1 MALRS
6 VSVVV
11 PVKDGARYL
20 RELLDAVFAQ
30 RDAAPAGLD
39 VLVVD
44 SGSTDGSVA
53 IARAAG
59 AQVLEIE
66 PATFGH
72 GRTRNLG
79 AEHTTGDVIAFL
91 TQDATPLPGWLAAI
105 LEAFDLAAD
114 VGAVYGP
121 HKARADTSPMIAREL
136 DAFFAQH
143 AGADGGPSLQREGDD
158 AYLSNV
164 NAAYRRDC
172 WAAIRFPDVPYSED
186 QGFARAMLAA
196 GWAKAFHPG
205 AAVLHAHDY
214 PPVQF
219 ARRYFDEYRGLRQTI
234 GHVEGF
240 GVRSAYRDVRSLVA
254 HDRAWMRQQGY
265 APQELKRWTRRSLVH
280 QGSRKVFSA
289 LGSRAHQLPAP
300 VQRRI
305 SLEGTAVST
314 PRDTHEAPTGP
325 ISGKPIPAAA
335 RPLAYDAVRLLARRG
350 GPAPLL
356 DALPGQDGDRPLHV
370 ACVIPPFERGSG
382 GHTSIFQIMSRLERA
397 GHTVTYWIDDAFG
410 LMAGNRG
417 ARVRGDIQEWF
428 APIQGPVFKGFD
440 QWYGADVAVATGWQT
455 AHPVMLLP
463 KVRARAYL
471 VHDHESEFYATSVE
485 SRWAEQT
492 YNLGMHAICASPWLA
507 DIVRERYGG
516 TVSLFDFGVDHDV
529 YHPTGVPRRT
539 DTVVLYGRD
548 VTPRRAVP
556 LALMALKELKERR
569 PDLRVLSFG
578 DSREIDLPVDYEHL
592 GIRSPRE
599 LAQVYNE
606 GTVGLVLSLTNYSLI
621 PQEMLACGMPCVD
634 LAGISAEGIF
644 GADGPV
650 ALSPFD
656 PIALAETIDHLMG
669 DREEWE
675 RRSAAGLA
683 FVAGRTWDVAAAQV
697 EAGLREALRL
707 RLAGTGAA
715 GAAAGRA
722 G

>member
-1 MALRS
+1 MSARS
-6 VSVVV
+6 VSVVI

-30 RDAAPAGLD
+30 AAAAPAGLD
-39 VLVVD
+39 VLVID
-44 SGSTDGSVA
+44 SGSRDDSVA

-79 AEHTTGDVIAFL
+79 AERTTGEVIAFL
-91 TQDATPLPGWLAAI
+91 TQDATPVPGWLAA
-105 LEAFDLAAD
+105 LLAGFDLADD

-121 HKARADTSPMIAREL
+121 HRARPDTSPMIAREL
-136 DAFFAQH
+136 EAFFAGH
-143 AGADGGPSLQREGDD
+143 AGPDGGPSLQREGDD

-186 QGFARAMLAA
+186 QGFAREMLAA
-196 GWAKAFHPG
+196 GWAKAYMPD

-240 GVRSAYRDVRSLVA
+240 GLRSAYRDVRSLVA
-254 HDRAWMRQQGY
+254 HDRAWMRDQGY
-265 APQELKRWTRRSLVH
+265 DEARLRRWTARSLVH
-280 QGSRKVFSA
+280 QSSRKVFSA
-289 LGSRAHQLPAP
+289 LGSRAHRLPAP
-300 VQRRI
+300 VQRQI
-305 SLEGTAVST
+305 SLEGTAIT
-314 PRDTHEAPTGP
+314 EPRDTHEAPTGP
-325 ISGKPIPAAA
+325 VTGKPIGAAS
-335 RPLAYDAVRLLARRG
+335 RPLAYDAVREYARR
-350 GPAPLL
+350 GPAPLVEPL
-356 DALPGQDGDRPLHV
+356 EGSQDSRPLHV

-397 GHTVTYWIDDAFG
+397 GHTVTYWIDDSFG
-410 LMAGNRG
+410 LMAANRP
-417 ARVRGDIQEWF
+417 ARIRRDIQDWF
-428 APIQGPVFKGFD
+428 APIQGPVFKGFED
-440 QWYGADVAVATGWQT
+440 WYGADVAVATGWQT
-455 AHPVMLLP
+455 AHPVMLLTG
-463 KVRARAYL
+463 VRARAYL

-485 SRWAEQT
+485 SRWAEAT
-492 YNLGMHAICASPWLA
+492 YDLGMHAICASPWLA

-516 TVSLFDFGVDHDV
+516 TASLFDFGVDHDV
-529 YHPTGVPRRT
+529 YHRTGVPRRT

-592 GIRSPRE
+592 GILSPPE
-599 LAQVYNE
+599 LAQLYNE

-656 PIALAETIDHLMG
+656 PIKLAETIDHLMG
-669 DREEWE
+669 DRAEWE

-683 FVAGRTWDVAAAQV
+683 FVEGRTWDVTARQV

-707 RLAGTGAA
+707 RLAQTRP
-715 GAAAGRA
+715 AAGRA
-722 G
+722 